1 MDLVERTRAFRSH
14 AGVIVATVSI
24 LAITALLLWLEGRL
38 WWCAC
43 ARPRLWISEAWGT
56 ETSQHLFDPYSFTHL
71 LHGIVFCWVLGL
83 LGRRIPAKWQFV
95 IALIVEA
102 AWEIFEN
109 SPFIIDRY
117 RAAAALGY
125 TGDTIVNS
133 LGDVI
138 SCAVGFGLAHRLR
151 ARWSAVVFAA
161 TEVLLLVCIRD
172 SLLLNVV
179 MLVHPIEAIKRW
191 QLGG

>member
-1 MDLVERTRAFRSH
+1 MDSVERRRTVRRYGA
-14 AGVIVATVSI
+14 AIVATV
-24 LAITALLLWLEGRL
+24 ATFAVTALALRLEGRL

-43 ARPRLWISEAWGT
+43 ARPLLWISEAWGT

-71 LHGIVFCWVLGL
+71 LHGVVFYLAL
-83 LGRRIPAKWQFV
+83 SLFGRRVPERWRFV

-102 AWEIFEN
+102 AWEVFEN
-109 SPFIIDRY
+109 SPFVIDRY
-117 RAAAALGY
+117 RATAALGY
-125 TGDTIVNS
+125 TGDTIANS

-138 SCAVGFGLAHRLR
+138 SCAAGFGLAHKIR

-161 TEVLLLVCIRD
+161 TEILLLVLIRD

-179 MLVHPIEAIKRW
+179 MLVYPVEAIKRW
-191 QLGG
+191 QLGQ